1 MILLT
6 RIVEDFT
13 NPPVKESVDSSLLKL
28 MDEVIDDTNVL
39 VVNNL
44 KMVKEILSKDPIDKA
59 KLDVALSNY
68 KRYFNRDNGGTPEVK
83 RGMKMQSKLD
93 ELSKAKSI
101 NKETSNPESGKS
113 APYGS
118 GYGVV
123 ENNYVKKTNK

>member
-1 MILLT
+1 MIKLKK
-6 RIVEDFT
+6 IVEDFT
-13 NPPVKESVDSSLLKL
+13 NPQVKEVVDPSLLKL
-28 MDEVIDDTNVL
+28 MKEVIDDTNVL

-44 KMVKEILSKDPIDKA
+44 EMIKKMLSEGPIDKA

-83 RGMKMQSKLD
+83 RGMTMQSKLD
-93 ELSKAKSI
+93 NLSKAKTI

-118 GYGVV
+118 GYGV
-123 ENNYVKKTNK
+123 

>member
-1 MILLT
+1 MIKLKK
-6 RIVEDFT
+6 IVEDLT
-13 NPPVKESVDSSLLKL
+13 NANVKEVVDPSLLKL
-28 MDEVIDDTNVL
+28 MKEVIDDTNVL

-44 KMVKEILSKDPIDKA
+44 EMVKKMLSEGTIDKA

-83 RGMKMQSKLD
+83 RGITMQSKLD
-93 ELSKAKSI
+93 NLSKAKTI

-118 GYGVV
+118 GYGV
-123 ENNYVKKTNK
+123 